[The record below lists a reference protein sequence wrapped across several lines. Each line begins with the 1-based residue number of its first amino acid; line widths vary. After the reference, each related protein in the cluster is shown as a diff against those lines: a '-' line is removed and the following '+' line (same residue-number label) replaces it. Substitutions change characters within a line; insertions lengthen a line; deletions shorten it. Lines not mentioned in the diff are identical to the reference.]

1 MSGVAHQD
9 FLETRHFA
17 SLDGLRCLSIVPVV
31 WHHCQTSAPGGIL
44 GKGAAG
50 VQLFFALSGF
60 LITTLLL
67 RERDGGGIALGA
79 FYARRSLRIFPLY
92 YAVLALTT
100 AYVALVAAPGPSK
113 SHFFASLPFHATFTS
128 NWMVDWD
135 VPHPIVFAFSW
146 SLATEEQFYLVW
158 PWLLRYLRGLLAPA
172 AVMGAFLL
180 LDHVASGAFPA
191 LFPPDE
197 PHTVVAA
204 SFSSA
209 IGLGSLLALVLHHP
223 RGHALFR
230 RAFGSLLVVPVLL
243 ALLLLELYSNRTPH
257 FWFHL
262 TLVALVGA
270 TVVRPDHALAGLFQA
285 RVVIGIGRVSYGI
298 YLLHVAVVALVRW
311 IVPARETLF
320 VFAFAMPLS
329 VGLAWLSYH
338 AFEMP
343 LRRFQAPKSGRFSLA
358 VAAQGGERCP

>member
-1 MSGVAHQD
+1 MSGDAHQD
-9 FLETRHFA
+9 FLATRHFA

-31 WHHCQTSAPGGIL
+31 WHHCQTSTPGGIL

-50 VQLFFALSGF
+50 VQLFFAISGF

-67 RERDGGGIALGA
+67 RERDRGGIALGA

-92 YAVLALTT
+92 YLVLALTT
-100 AYVALVAAPGPSK
+100 TYVAFVAAPGPSTE
-113 SHFFASLPFHATFTS
+113 HFFASLPFHATFTS

-135 VPHPIVFAFSW
+135 VHHPIVFAFSW

-158 PWLLRYLRGLLAPA
+158 PWVLRYLRGFLAPA
-172 AVMGAFLL
+172 TVMGAFLL
-180 LDHVASGAFPA
+180 LDHAAGGAFPT
-191 LFPPDE
+191 LFPPGE

-209 IGLGSLLALVLHHP
+209 IGLGSLLALMLHHP
-223 RGHALFR
+223 RGHALFLR
-230 RAFGSLLVVPVLL
+230 GFGSRLVVPVLL

-257 FWFHL
+257 FWFHV

-270 TVVRPDHALAGLFQA
+270 TVVRQDHALTGFFQS

-298 YLLHVAVVALVRW
+298 YLLHVAAVVLVRW
-311 IVPARETLF
+311 IVPAHEALL
-320 VFAFAMPLS
+320 VFAFALPLS
-329 VGLAWLSYH
+329 IGLALLSYH

-343 LRRFQAPKSGRFSLA
+343 LRRFRAPKSGRFSLA
-358 VAAQGGERCP
+358 VAAPGR